1 MKKFYIVFF
10 FLGVIGYLGAQTQIS
25 VGNQVNTFSSMIRGY
40 HFTAPANFTICGLE
54 VPTNASNG
62 LQTVRVVRFTTAAPP
77 AFPGT
82 TNAFTQ
88 LFSATNQPNGIIPC
102 NIPVTAGQIIGVYGC
117 RGACVNSYGPTQFVT
132 TILGI
137 PTMLQRSGMQ
147 SCPTGG
153 QPMANIWSEVNYNI
167 GRIWMYINCC
177 APPTI
182 TATNNGPIC
191 TGTALNLTATPSPA
205 VPQAGN
211 YTYAWTGP
219 NGWTS
224 NVQNPT
230 IPNPTTAASGTYTV
244 TINSNCGSA
253 SATTQVVVNQTPT
266 AAITNNTGTTIIDCN
281 APTINVTA
289 TGGGTYSWNNG
300 LGNNDVA
307 SINTAGTFTVTVTS
321 PQGCT
326 NTASITTTVAP
337 TPTISINSPTICTGQ
352 SATLTATT
360 SPAGGNVLWNTGQ
373 TTASITVNPM
383 QTTTY
388 SATYTWN
395 GCSTSDSAV
404 VTVNP
409 TPTVSVNSDTICNGD
424 TTILTATPDLQGG
437 TFLWS
442 NNQTTQSINV
452 NPGLPGTT
460 YSVTYTLTGCTAQAS
475 GTVTVNPVPVL
486 SIAPLTMC
494 YGETGTLTAVPN
506 LPGGA
511 FLWSPTNETT
521 NTITVSP
528 LASTTYQAQYV
539 LNNCLSNLANG
550 IVTIKPLP
558 LMNFSLDTTW
568 GCIPLNVTMS
578 IDSPNPATTYQW
590 TSTNNFSGSGPSV
603 QNLYTAGGCYS
614 IFVVGTLNGCVDSAS
629 MLGAVCTEGYP
640 TAEFSSSVAVF
651 TESSQSV
658 EFTNSSIGGV
668 NYWWNFG
675 DGESSTEF
683 SPTHMFIGTQS
694 GYTVS
699 LTVSTAFGCADST
712 EISIGA
718 QVGGLYYIPN
728 AFTPDGD
735 PFNPTFKPLFPV
747 GFDPY
752 NYNMLIYN
760 RWGEVVFETN
770 NLDVG
775 WDGSYGVE
783 GLDAQPGVYTYFI
796 NIKMPDVDKMVQF
809 TGHVSLIR

>member
-1 MKKFYIVFF
+1 MKKFYIVFL
-10 FLGVIGYLGAQTQIS
+10 FLGVIGYLSAQTQIS
-25 VGNQVNTFSSMIRGY
+25 VGTQQTTFTSMIRGY
-40 HFTAPANFTICGLE
+40 HFTAPTNFTICGLE
-54 VPTNASNG
+54 VPTSASNG
-62 LQTVRVVRFTTAAPP
+62 LQTVRVVLFTTAAPP

-102 NIPVTAGQIIGVYGC
+102 NIPVTAGQIIGIYGV
-117 RGACVNSYGPTQFVT
+117 RGACVNSYGPAQFVT
-132 TILGI
+132 SILGF

-153 QPMANIWSEVNYNI
+153 QPMANIWSEVNYYI

-244 TINSNCGSA
+244 TINSNCGSV

-307 SINTAGTFTVTVTS
+307 SITTAGTFTVTVTS

-337 TPTISINSPTICTGQ
+337 TPTISINPATICTGQ
-352 SATLTATT
+352 STTLTATT

-395 GCSTSDSAV
+395 GCSATDSAV

-424 TTILTATPDLQGG
+424 TTILTANPDLPGG

-442 NNQTTQSINV
+442 NNQ
-452 NPGLPGTT
+452 
-460 YSVTYTLTGCTAQAS
+460 
-475 GTVTVNPVPVL
+475 
-486 SIAPLTMC
+486 
-494 YGETGTLTAVPN
+494 
-506 LPGGA
+506 
-511 FLWSPTNETT
+511 
-521 NTITVSP
+521 
-528 LASTTYQAQYV
+528 
-539 LNNCLSNLANG
+539 
-550 IVTIKPLP
+550 
-558 LMNFSLDTTW
+558 
-568 GCIPLNVTMS
+568 
-578 IDSPNPATTYQW
+578 
-590 TSTNNFSGSGPSV
+590 
-603 QNLYTAGGCYS
+603 
-614 IFVVGTLNGCVDSAS
+614 
-629 MLGAVCTEGYP
+629 
-640 TAEFSSSVAVF
+640 
-651 TESSQSV
+651 
-658 EFTNSSIGGV
+658 IGR
-668 NYWWNFG
+668 
-675 DGESSTEF
+675 
-683 SPTHMFIGTQS
+683 
-694 GYTVS
+694 
-699 LTVSTAFGCADST
+699 A
-712 EISIGA
+712 
-718 QVGGLYYIPN
+718 
-728 AFTPDGD
+728 
-735 PFNPTFKPLFPV
+735 
-747 GFDPY
+747 
-752 NYNMLIYN
+752 
-760 RWGEVVFETN
+760 
-770 NLDVG
+770 
-775 WDGSYGVE
+775 
-783 GLDAQPGVYTYFI
+783 
-796 NIKMPDVDKMVQF
+796 
-809 TGHVSLIR
+809 HV